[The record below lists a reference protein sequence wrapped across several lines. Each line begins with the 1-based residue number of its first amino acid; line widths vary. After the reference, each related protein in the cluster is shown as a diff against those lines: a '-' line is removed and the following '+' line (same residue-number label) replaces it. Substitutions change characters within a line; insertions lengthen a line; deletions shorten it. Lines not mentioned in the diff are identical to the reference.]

1 MRKDVQAAS
10 DRMIGLTLEEKV
22 MTKRAM
28 TKEFMGSGHWYKC
41 MNGNILWCNIKNLC
55 DLFL

>member
-22 MTKRAM
+22 MIKRAM
-28 TKEFMGSGHWYKC
+28 TKEFMGSGHWYADC
-41 MNGNILWCNIKNLC
+41 CFSEIAL
-55 DLFL
+55 